1 MLSCQII
8 LNFFNV
14 CFRLG
19 SPTPDFQLGRTPTT
33 TSSPTVAPSS
43 STPLQARSAVYG
55 SGQGIA
61 KDPPSGSDVD
71 AELEEELNKISLG
84 ESSISEPPLL
94 VVPTPEQ
101 TPPPITKITPPPGE
115 SENQADQVID
125 STEIPGS
132 SCSTQANQFGEATA
146 TVTTVKEVQIELIEQ
161 GSGVQTEPDS
171 PPTIKVL
178 VLEATTPVS
187 AETAAA
193 DPGENLAKMATA
205 SNTTTITT
213 DDQAMRADD
222 DAERAA
228 EIEQTVLDELS
239 PTTDEYQEF
248 GDAKDA
254 VDDFDSIDIGYI
266 PPAPT
271 PAPSMAPLAELDVDT
286 VDDEPCEPAAPPPSH
301 SAPASSSSRELVM
314 ASGSVTATPT
324 SSNEEARKRR
334 KKRNS
339 EGKKLSSQDDKD
351 KDAHERAGGSSM
363 DAADHNAVCPWED
376 ELV

>member
-1 MLSCQII
+1 MHI
-8 LNFFNV
+8 
-14 CFRLG
+14 
-19 SPTPDFQLGRTPTT
+19 
-33 TSSPTVAPSS
+33 
-43 STPLQARSAVYG
+43 YG
-55 SGQGIA
+55 FL
-61 KDPPSGSDVD
+61 
-71 AELEEELNKISLG
+71 AE
-84 ESSISEPPLL
+84 
-94 VVPTPEQ
+94 
-101 TPPPITKITPPPGE
+101 
-115 SENQADQVID
+115 
-125 STEIPGS
+125 TEILHKH
-132 SCSTQANQFGEATA
+132 N
-146 TVTTVKEVQIELIEQ
+146 
-161 GSGVQTEPDS
+161 GVQTEPDS